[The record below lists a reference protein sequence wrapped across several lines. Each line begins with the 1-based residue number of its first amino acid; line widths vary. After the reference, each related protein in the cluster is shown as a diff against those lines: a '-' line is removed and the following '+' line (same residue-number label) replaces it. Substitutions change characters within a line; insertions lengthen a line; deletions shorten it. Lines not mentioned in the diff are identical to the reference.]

1 MSLDRIESG
10 EWVGIDTNILIYANQ
25 RKSDECVDFLRRCV
39 IRDVRGIVP
48 MPMVA
53 EMIHTLMLIEARENG
68 WLRKSNPARALG
80 ERPDLVRKLARSE
93 IQVRE
98 FLNLGLRLEPVF
110 PADVLEAVRVQR
122 ESGLLT
128 NDSLLLAVLR
138 RLNVRILVTA
148 DTAFRDIPGFALF
161 APDDIQD

>member
-1 MSLDRIESG
+1 VRIPGVSYSNFFEIISRK
-10 EWVGIDTNILIYANQ
+10 ILYILKMAGQ
-25 RKSDECVDFLRRCV
+25 GDKIWPF
-39 IRDVRGIVP
+39 
-48 MPMVA
+48 
-53 EMIHTLMLIEARENG
+53 
-68 WLRKSNPARALG
+68 
-80 ERPDLVRKLARSE
+80 DLVRKLARSE

-138 RLNVRILVTA
+138 RLNVRILATA
-148 DTAFRDIPGFALF
+148 DTAFRDISGWIVLS
-161 APDDIQD
+161 PDDVRD